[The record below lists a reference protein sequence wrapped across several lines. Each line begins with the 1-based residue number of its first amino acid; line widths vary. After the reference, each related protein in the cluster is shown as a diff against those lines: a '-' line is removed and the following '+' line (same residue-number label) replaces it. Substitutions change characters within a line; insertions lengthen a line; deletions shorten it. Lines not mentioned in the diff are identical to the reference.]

1 MKKYI
6 VTATAPATAEITVF
20 AECREEAIDKA
31 ESMIDMGKALDFSV
45 DILDAD
51 DVDLSAK
58 EYNASVANGP
68 ASDTPELKPYLVTLE
83 ATSVKE
89 VSIKAVSPEAA
100 EELARQMYFNSDVL
114 DFSDEDVER
123 VVATV
128 MTEDDD
134 DDEDALIGLLYAI
147 FGDEEKKNG
156 KPHVAS

>member
-1 MKKYI
+1 MKKFI
-6 VTATAPATAEITVF
+6 VTATAPATAKITVS
-20 AECREEAIDKA
+20 AECREEAINKA

-51 DVDLSAK
+51 DVELSAK
-58 EYNASVANGP
+58 EADQPTVGDL
-68 ASDTPELKPYLVTLE
+68 ASDTPALKPYLVTLE

-89 VSIKAVSPEAA
+89 VPIKAVSVEAA
-100 EELARQMYFNSDVL
+100 EELVRQMYFNSDVL

-128 MTEDDD
+128 MTEDPE

-147 FGDEEKKNG
+147 FGDEEKNG
-156 KPHVAS
+156 NPKLAN

>member
-1 MKKYI
+1 MKKFI
-6 VTATAPATAEITVF
+6 VTATAPATAKITVS

-31 ESMIDMGKALDFSV
+31 ESMIDMGKVLDFSV

-51 DVDLSAK
+51 DVELSAK
-58 EYNASVANGP
+58 EADQPTVGDL
-68 ASDTPELKPYLVTLE
+68 ASDTPALKPYLVTLE

-89 VSIKAVSPEAA
+89 VPIKAVSAEAA
-100 EELARQMYFNSDVL
+100 EELVRQMYFNSDVL

-128 MTEDDD
+128 MTEDAE

-147 FGDEEKKNG
+147 FGDEEKNG
-156 KPHVAS
+156 NPKLAN

>member
-1 MKKYI
+1 MKKYV
-6 VTATAPATAEITVF
+6 VTATVPATAKITVS

-51 DVDLSAK
+51 DVELSAK
-58 EYNASVANGP
+58 EA
-68 ASDTPELKPYLVTLE
+68 DTPAVDGLATDAPVLKPYLVTLE

-89 VSIKAVSPEAA
+89 VPIKAISAEAA
-100 EELARQMYFNSDVL
+100 EELVRQMYFNSDVL

-128 MTEDDD
+128 MSDDD
-134 DDEDALIGLLYAI
+134 EADEDALIGLLYAI
-147 FGDEEKKNG
+147 FGDEEKNG
-156 KPHVAS
+156 KSKTVN